1 VFKRESQKCII
12 IKQKMSCSF
21 LYNLYL
27 CQIIT
32 LICNPEQVAQV
43 VRLLIFSCLEF
54 TIYLDDLPSQLNLFI
69 VFLTPYFI
77 IYIVQ
82 SLIFSTYFA
91 N

>member
-1 VFKRESQKCII
+1 MI
-12 IKQKMSCSF
+12 CSF
-21 LYNLYL
+21 LYTLYL

-43 VRLLIFSCLEF
+43 VRLLIFPCSELK
-54 TIYLDDLPSQLNLFI
+54 IHLGDLQSQLNFFI

-77 IYIVQ
+77 TYIVQ
-82 SLIFSTYFA
+82 SLILSTYFA